1 MKKLDES
8 NNMKSKVGMANLCV
22 CSQLPPQAD
31 RTILAGF
38 YVNSNF
44 DVHVL
49 VEFCASGYMKT
60 SKWDK
65 AKSL

>member
-1 MKKLDES
+1 
-8 NNMKSKVGMANLCV
+8 MANLCV
-22 CSQLPPQAD
+22 CSQLPPQAN

-49 VEFCASGYMKT
+49 VELCASGYVKT